1 MGSLPGWAKWLVI
14 GAGVLL
20 SPVFAFLFALSL
32 AVLVVVIKAAGVPA
46 SLAIGAT
53 SVVACVLVRR
63 LRGPPR
69 DQFGDT

>member
-1 MGSLPGWAKWLVI
+1 MSRIPGWAKWLVI

-20 SPVFAFLFALSL
+20 SPVFAFLVALSV

-46 SLAIGAT
+46 SLAIGGT

-63 LRGPPR
+63 LPR
-69 DQFGDT
+69 SPGRPAQ